1 VSHDILNHLGV
12 ILGVHYNILLEA
24 QWDMYDGA
32 PNEGYSNGKVG
43 FLEGVVVLELRWLV
57 DGNVPA
63 EKKHHFFK
71 NCKNTN

>member
-1 VSHDILNHLGV
+1 
-12 ILGVHYNILLEA
+12 
-24 QWDMYDGA
+24 MYDGA